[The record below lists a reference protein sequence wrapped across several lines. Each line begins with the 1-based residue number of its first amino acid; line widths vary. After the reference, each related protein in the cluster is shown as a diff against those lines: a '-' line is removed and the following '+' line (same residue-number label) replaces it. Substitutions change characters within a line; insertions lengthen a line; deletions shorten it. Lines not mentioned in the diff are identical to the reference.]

1 MRGHYFDLLLG
12 GGPVGHLQEALL
24 AASLYQHCLQ
34 PFILEERLTR
44 LVQGKAMLLEGL
56 AL

>member
-34 PFILEERLTR
+34 PFILEERLAR
-44 LVQGKAMLLEGL
+44 LGQGKAMLLEGL